1 MVGQPRHDPGAPPR
15 RRVLARRPPRQRPR
29 TPSRDRYEEQHKP
42 NHQAANRRQTRCNQA
57 TPADTQRQQTP
68 SWQAGSQHRCWS
80 RIGRACVYTAEAKD
94 GSRRHERHPR
104 CPVRLW
110 SVAPGVTTDNQGLSR
125 AQIQQVMGRLGSST
139 DHRPVP
145 YNDEHQILGQA
156 RPAIRSAKA
165 STTNRGRPTIRRPA
179 LDLGGPKCNRPFG
192 SVMTSRRRDHLRPRR
207 VAGVPDRGPADDHG
221 HAGDVLFV
229 PAGAVHA
236 VRNVGGGNAAELAT
250 NVVEKGKPILTLVE

>member
-145 YNDEHQILGQA
+145 YNDEHQILGRA
-156 RPAIRSAKA
+156 RPRHPLGQGVDHQPRQADDPPTGAGLGRPEVQPALRLGDDLSAKRSSTSSKGRWSTRSRA
-165 STTNRGRPTIRRPA
+165 SRRP
-179 LDLGGPKCNRPFG
+179 R
-192 SVMTSRRRDHLRPRR
+192 SRRRRLVRPGRGGPRGAQRRRRQRDRAGHLCRR
-207 VAGVPDRGPADDHG
+207 
-221 HAGDVLFV
+221 
-229 PAGAVHA
+229 
-236 VRNVGGGNAAELAT
+236 E
-250 NVVEKGKPILTLVE
+250 GKPILTLVE